1 MGARLAEE
9 VAEVMEDLESG
20 ALVPRGGGREPRS
33 PAVAAGELAARFGSP
48 PRVSFAAH
56 SVGVLIVR
64 AALTHPAM
72 APYLPSLHLFLSIS
86 GPHLG
91 YVGGEM
97 TVADS
102 STPRVDAL
110 AFRVCDA
117 RPRLGALGAMTFQ
130 RVDSREV
137 HRRAPACVAGMTRH
151 SPPDRNP
158 ATMSRSGCGGLY
170 YCSREHQEMHWSD
183 LDHNESCERTKKQV
197 ARTQELREDI
207 IIFAFDWGRSFWQ
220 FGDRGKPNP
229 LPHVSHKG
237 ET

>member
-1 MGARLAEE
+1 
-9 VAEVMEDLESG
+9 
-20 ALVPRGGGREPRS
+20 
-33 PAVAAGELAARFGSP
+33 
-48 PRVSFAAH
+48 
-56 SVGVLIVR
+56 
-64 AALTHPAM
+64 
-72 APYLPSLHLFLSIS
+72 
-86 GPHLG
+86 
-91 YVGGEM
+91 
-97 TVADS
+97 
-102 STPRVDAL
+102 
-110 AFRVCDA
+110 
-117 RPRLGALGAMTFQ
+117 MTFQ

-207 IIFAFDWGRSFWQ
+207 ISAFDWGRSFWQ

-237 ET
+237 KT